1 MNNNLEKFGKK
12 NASWL
17 KEHGFEMVPRGW
29 VASEKDSD
37 FYDWT
42 VYKILSKNLEIRLQ
56 YNCGEDC
63 WCGWSLFPEALMQ
76 FLDLHSLS
84 SEGWPDAESAFKK
97 TMEDVK
103 QILDAAAA
111 VKKSLEEE

>member
-1 MNNNLEKFGKK
+1 MDKFGKK

-17 KEHGFEMVPRGW
+17 REQGFKMVPRGW
-29 VASEKDSD
+29 VASESDSD

-42 VYKILSKNLEIRLQ
+42 VYKKLGKNLEIRLQ
-56 YNCGEDC
+56 YNHKEDA
-63 WCGWSLFPEALMQ
+63 WCGWSLFPEALMH

-84 SEGWPDAESAFKK
+84 SEGWPSAETAFKW
-97 TMEDVK
+97 TMKDVK

-111 VKKSLEEE
+111 VKNSLEEE